1 MPLNKQHL
9 TERELFV
16 KTTNMVEQIVDAKI
30 SLVFAR
36 GMNFCNFD
44 GYQNTRISSNGV
56 LSGYITNKK
65 QKNFTVRI
73 AHPPEKH
80 IKQYTA
86 LLHELGHILYESPF
100 TPMKQLLENWNAPRL
115 YYDIFNILEDQRIE
129 SHLTRSYIGLKS
141 RFDKTVND
149 LGKAMKSPTN
159 RNDPSFIL
167 LAIRFHRDDLVRFA
181 KNYKIYKK
189 AFDDIERTDKFGSLR
204 VLISIRKYI
213 EEFLSEQKG
222 DRYYNNKNM
231 SERPWSSDRRKLK
244 GRPGSQKSDNTQNP
258 PPEPDNPRSKHLLTS
273 LNTPNSMDAKI
284 PNELLESDYTDDEID
299 KIVNGGKMKGEK
311 QFQKIRDTMLSIDRQ
326 DISSPHVKKISRS
339 KEPYEIDKKIVK
351 GLRKIFRLLK
361 MGDKSFIDYTGHE
374 LDVNAYVE
382 NFIKGTNLNR
392 SYENIQR
399 DHGASIVVS
408 IDGSGSMDYND
419 RIITARKL
427 VATLIDSV
435 AGIPNIEIRGNVWS
449 SDSSG
454 EIGITEI
461 KNIQDV
467 KMISVHTDYMLTPTH
482 AGLEYSMEMLRT
494 MKGSNKLVILIT
506 DGVPNYRKNYSDVS
520 TQAYLKTC
528 RRSLQKLLKV
538 TPNVLCVSVTAHESA
553 NERLFGKKRII
564 AVRNMQ
570 DASEKIVKEFR
581 KFIVKNVVNPF

>member
-1 MPLNKQHL
+1 
-9 TERELFV
+9 
-16 KTTNMVEQIVDAKI
+16 MVEQIVDAKI

-44 GYQNTRISSNGV
+44 GYQNTRISGNGV

-65 QKNFTVRI
+65 QKNFTIHI
-73 AHPPEKH
+73 AQPPEKH
-80 IKQYTA
+80 IQQYTA

-149 LGKAMKSPTN
+149 LGKDMKSPTN
-159 RNDPSFIL
+159 TNDPGFIL

-189 AFDDIERTDKFGSLR
+189 AFDDIERTGKFGSLR

-213 EEFLSEQKG
+213 EEFLSEQKR
-222 DRYYNNKNM
+222 DSYYNN
-231 SERPWSSDRRKLK
+231 EREKKFLA
-244 GRPGSQKSDNTQNP
+244 
-258 PPEPDNPRSKHLLTS
+258 
-273 LNTPNSMDAKI
+273 NTPNSTDTKI

-299 KIVNGGKMKGEK
+299 KIVKEGKMKGEK
-311 QFQKIRDTMLSIDRQ
+311 QFQKIRDIMLSIDRQ
-326 DISSPHVKKISRS
+326 DISSPHVKKISRR

-408 IDGSGSMDYND
+408 IDGSGSMNYND

-427 VATLIDSV
+427 VATLIGSV
-435 AGIPNIEIRGNVWS
+435 AGIPNIEIR
-449 SDSSG
+449 
-454 EIGITEI
+454 
-461 KNIQDV
+461 
-467 KMISVHTDYMLTPTH
+467 
-482 AGLEYSMEMLRT
+482 
-494 MKGSNKLVILIT
+494 
-506 DGVPNYRKNYSDVS
+506 
-520 TQAYLKTC
+520 
-528 RRSLQKLLKV
+528 
-538 TPNVLCVSVTAHESA
+538 
-553 NERLFGKKRII
+553 
-564 AVRNMQ
+564 
-570 DASEKIVKEFR
+570 
-581 KFIVKNVVNPF
+581 